1 MVLIDS
7 SVFISLLRRQE
18 TDAVDK
24 LETVIKQRR
33 ALVADLVM
41 LEILQGAKTEAEASK
56 LTEWLLRFERIEVL
70 SQDIAIKSAAHYRLL
85 RSKDVTIRKTAD
97 LIIATY
103 CIANDVALLHDDR
116 DFTAMAAHLDLKVY

>member
-18 TDAVDK
+18 TEAVDK
-24 LETVIKQRR
+24 LGTVIKQRW

-56 LTEWLLRFERIEVL
+56 LTEWLLRFKRIEVL
-70 SQDIAIKSAAHYRLL
+70 SQDIALASAAHYRHL
-85 RSKDVTIRKTAD
+85 RSKGVTIRKTAD

-103 CIANDVALLHDDR
+103 CIANGFALLHDDR